1 MVSYIVT
8 LLDDFFYGEKVTYSK
23 DQKELKGFP
32 LFIGKLVVWL
42 LSKGP
47 GNNLEHLSEGESL
60 NLEFFQKLI
69 RLIQKCH

>member
-23 DQKELKGFP
+23 DQKELKEFL
-32 LFIGKLVVWL
+32 LFIGKLVGWL

-47 GNNLEHLSEGESL
+47 GNNLEHLSEEEIL